1 MIANHIHDALAQVGK
16 LQKFILERNRFK
28 GYSGKARVMSGAV
41 AIVGALVMS
50 GNAFPEDPN
59 AHLLGWAAVLAAG
72 LAINYSALI
81 YWFLCDS
88 DVRRN
93 PVMLNPALDAIPP
106 LAVGGILAIC
116 LIFREEYDMIL
127 APACACTGLRRS
139 RIGAPCRRE
148 STCSDSFTWHA
159 ARCFSL
165 AMACQSQT
173 PGQWLWLSRSG
184 KLQAAWS

>member
-1 MIANHIHDALAQVGK
+1 MMRWRRWANSRNSSWNVTAQGLLGQGSRDVWGG
-16 LQKFILERNRFK
+16 L
-28 GYSGKARVMSGAV
+28 

-50 GNAFPEDPN
+50 GNAFSEDPN

-93 PVMLNPALDAIPP
+93 PVILNPALDAIPP

-116 LIFREEYDMIL
+116 LIFREEY
-127 APACACTGLRRS
+127 T
-139 RIGAPCRRE
+139 
-148 STCSDSFTWHA
+148 
-159 ARCFSL
+159 
-165 AMACQSQT
+165 
-173 PGQWLWLSRSG
+173 
-184 KLQAAWS
+184 